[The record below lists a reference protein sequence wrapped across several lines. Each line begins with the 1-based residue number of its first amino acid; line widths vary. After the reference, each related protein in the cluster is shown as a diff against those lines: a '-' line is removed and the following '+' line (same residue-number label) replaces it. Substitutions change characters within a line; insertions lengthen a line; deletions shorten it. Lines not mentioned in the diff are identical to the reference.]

1 MGGGEAVKA
10 AYVRVPFR
18 TELREVPV
26 PEPASDE
33 VLVRVSACGVC
44 GTDLHNARDQ
54 AKGQAM
60 PLGHEFC
67 GTVERVGRGAGDFR
81 PGEKVIVENHTAL
94 GRSAAA
100 KNGDLVN
107 STDLYVTMGQPCM
120 AEFVKTHVLALHRS
134 RSLTAVE
141 AAIAEP
147 LTVALDLVESSEIG
161 LGSTVAIFGAGP
173 IGLMALALVRL
184 KGAAKAVI
192 SQPSHSR
199 ARIELARKLGA
210 DRVVLSDREDLV
222 AALRGECPEG
232 FDRILVTAPP
242 AAIPPAFQAA
252 RFGGIVTFN
261 GISFADSRLSF
272 DANAFH
278 FQRLQLRATHSI
290 PNLRF
295 PMAIALLERKAIDA
309 GDFVTHTF
317 PLDRVEEALKT
328 AENEKAKVIK
338 VVVTVG

>member
-1 MGGGEAVKA
+1 MKA

-18 TELREVPV
+18 TELRDIPV
-26 PEPASDE
+26 PEPGVDE

-54 AKGQAM
+54 ARLEAV

-67 GTVERVGRGAGDFR
+67 GAVEKTGPGVADFR

-94 GRSAAA
+94 ARSAAA
-100 KNGDLVN
+100 KNGELAN
-107 STDLYVTMGQPCM
+107 STDLYITMGQPCM
-120 AEFVKTHVLALHRS
+120 AEFVRTHVMALHRS
-134 RSLTAVE
+134 RSLSVTE

-147 LTVALDLVESSEIG
+147 LTVALDLVESSDIP
-161 LGSTVAIFGAGP
+161 LGGKVAIVGAGP
-173 IGLMALALVRL
+173 IGLMALALVKL

-192 SQPSHSR
+192 AQHSHSR

-210 DRVVLSDREDLV
+210 DRVVASDQEDL
-222 AALRGECPEG
+222 AGSLRSECPEG

-242 AAIPPAFQAA
+242 AVIPAVLGSV

-261 GISFADSRLSF
+261 GISYADSRISF
-272 DANAFH
+272 DANDFH

-295 PMAIALLERKAIDA
+295 PMAIDLLERKAIDA
-309 GDFVTHTF
+309 RDFVTHTF
-317 PLDRVEEALKT
+317 PLERVQEALLA
-328 AENEKAKVIK
+328 AENDKAKAIK
-338 VVVTVG
+338 VIVSVG

>member
-1 MGGGEAVKA
+1 MKA
-10 AYVRVPFR
+10 AYVRVPFK
-18 TELREVPV
+18 TELREVPM
-26 PEPASDE
+26 PELGADE

-54 AKGQAM
+54 ARGEAV

-67 GTVERVGRGAGDFR
+67 GSVEKTGPGVSDFL
-81 PGEKVIVENHTAL
+81 PGERVIVENHTAL
-94 GRSAAA
+94 ARSAAA

-120 AEFVKTHVLALHRS
+120 AEFVKTHVMALHRS
-134 RSLTAVE
+134 RSLSTLE

-161 LGSTVAIFGAGP
+161 LGSTVAIIGAGP
-173 IGLMALALVRL
+173 IGLMALALAKL
-184 KGAAKAVI
+184 KGAAKAVVA
-192 SQPSHSR
+192 QPSHSQ
-199 ARIELARKLGA
+199 ARIALARKLGA

-222 AALRGECPEG
+222 AGLRGDCPDG
-232 FDRILVTAPP
+232 FDRVLVTAPP
-242 AAIPPAFQAA
+242 AAIPPALQVA

-261 GISFADSRLSF
+261 GISYANPRISF

-295 PMAIALLERKAIDA
+295 PMAISLLERKAIDA
-309 GDFVTHTF
+309 RDFVTHTF
-317 PLDRVEEALKT
+317 PLGRVEEALKT
-328 AENEKAKVIK
+328 AENDKEKVIK
-338 VVVTVG
+338 VVVTLE